1 MKKIML
7 ILGVAAFL
15 ACNENKKQQEK
26 REEVQEGAAKVK
38 EDVKNTANSAGDY
51 LNEQKKQAEDA
62 IRERIRQIDQTSE
75 ELKKEGT
82 DKSKEARKKLESL
95 KAEMNRKMKD
105 IQSSS
110 ANAWDSTRKA
120 ADELMKKSDKEWT
133 DFKQDFK
140 DLFKRDSE

>member
-7 ILGVAAFL
+7 IMGVAAFL

-38 EDVKNTANSAGDY
+38 EDVKKTANSAGDY

-62 IRERIRQIDQTSE
+62 IRERIKQIDQTSE

-95 KAEMNRKMKD
+95 KAEMNKKMKD
-105 IQSSS
+105 IQGSS

-120 ADELMKKSDKEWT
+120 ADELMKKSDKEWI